1 MYNWMKGNVFCM
13 QATINE
19 AAITLNSAAAGT
31 LKDCRYVR
39 LGMDPE
45 QLLMAV
51 QPVSKRQIETG
62 DIPAGQIQ
70 KLSVGKGYARISNKE
85 AVREI
90 SRLIGRH
97 PDGEKFPAE
106 WNDADG
112 IVVIDLKKTEE
123 SV

>member
-1 MYNWMKGNVFCM
+1 MYNWIKGNVFCM

-45 QLLMAV
+45 QWLMAV

-62 DIPAGQIQ
+62 EIPAGQIQ

-97 PDGEKFPAE
+97 PDGEKLPAE

-112 IVVIDLKKTEE
+112 ILVIDLKKTEE

>member
-1 MYNWMKGNVFCM
+1 MSGWEW
-13 QATINE
+13 IR
-19 AAITLNSAAAGT
+19 NSCSW
-31 LKDCRYVR
+31 LCSQY
-39 LGMDPE
+39 L
-45 QLLMAV
+45 
-51 QPVSKRQIETG
+51 
-62 DIPAGQIQ
+62 
-70 KLSVGKGYARISNKE
+70 YARISNKE

-112 IVVIDLKKTEE
+112 ILVIDLKKTEE

>member
-1 MYNWMKGNVFCM
+1 MYNWMKGNIFCM

-45 QLLMAV
+45 QWLMAV

-62 DIPAGQIQ
+62 EIPAGQIQ

-112 IVVIDLKKTEE
+112 ILVIDLKKTEE

>member
-45 QLLMAV
+45 QWLMAV

-62 DIPAGQIQ
+62 EIPAGQIQ

-90 SRLIGRH
+90 SRLSGRH
-97 PDGEKFPAE
+97 PAGETFRSGTMRTVF
-106 WNDADG
+106 W
-112 IVVIDLKKTEE
+112 
-123 SV
+123 

>member
-19 AAITLNSAAAGT
+19 AAITLNSAVAGT

-112 IVVIDLKKTEE
+112 ILVIDLKKTEE

>member
-1 MYNWMKGNVFCM
+1 MYNWIKGNVFCM

-31 LKDCRYVR
+31 LKDCRYLR

-45 QLLMAV
+45 QWLMAV

-62 DIPAGQIQ
+62 EIPAGQIQ

-112 IVVIDLKKTEE
+112 ILVIDLKKTEE

>member
-1 MYNWMKGNVFCM
+1 MYNWIKGNVFCM

-45 QLLMAV
+45 QWLMAV

-62 DIPAGQIQ
+62 EIPAGQIQ

-112 IVVIDLKKTEE
+112 ILGLDLKKKEE